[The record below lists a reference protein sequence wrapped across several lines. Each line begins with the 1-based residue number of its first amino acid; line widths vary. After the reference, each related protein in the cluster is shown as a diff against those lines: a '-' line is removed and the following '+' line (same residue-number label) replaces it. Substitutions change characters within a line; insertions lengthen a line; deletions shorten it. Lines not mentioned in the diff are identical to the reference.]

1 MGGWRQDSAVSA
13 GQQETQSPARC
24 QNCLEGEEEMKR
36 KNMLML
42 KTVNESK
49 QSLIIHLVCEAR
61 DLAILIE

>member
-1 MGGWRQDSAVSA
+1 MSA

-24 QNCLEGEEEMKR
+24 QNCLEGEEEMKG

-42 KTVNESK
+42 KTVNGSK

-61 DLAILIE
+61 DLTI